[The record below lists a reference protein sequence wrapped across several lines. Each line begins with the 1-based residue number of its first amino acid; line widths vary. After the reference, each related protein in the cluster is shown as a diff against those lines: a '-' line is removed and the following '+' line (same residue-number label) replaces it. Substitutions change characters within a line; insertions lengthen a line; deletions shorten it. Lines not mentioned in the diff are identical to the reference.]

1 VFCLPL
7 KKVEEKMTGM
17 REGGGGKGYTYR
29 EMRKAERLIKS

>member
-17 REGGGGKGYTYR
+17 RDEK
-29 EMRKAERLIKS
+29 ERKMKKVTETE